1 MSNITT
7 QSMRAAFQ
15 ERPNLLHN
23 FHTHCAT
30 VLQSPL
36 DHRPSRKV
44 SHTGTEGKWHTCHLL
59 CWQQWSAGNLTFPR
73 PRRAMSTISF
83 DNTADEECTHVI
95 RESCTLTD
103 VSSQMVQIGKE
114 QLQQNDNRGR
124 MDQTSHTFDI
134 LDFSGAN

>member
-1 MSNITT
+1 
-7 QSMRAAFQ
+7 
-15 ERPNLLHN
+15 
-23 FHTHCAT
+23 
-30 VLQSPL
+30 
-36 DHRPSRKV
+36 
-44 SHTGTEGKWHTCHLL
+44 
-59 CWQQWSAGNLTFPR
+59 
-73 PRRAMSTISF
+73 MSTISF